1 MELGPLVT
9 DVYREIQ
16 RLILKINSHTD
27 KPCAEKCRFL
37 CRWMTTKHAYLF
49 EELYV
54 LQNYLGDCDNHSME
68 FRAKEGAEPLSRETF
83 QYVSKSIE
91 KQSEF

>member
-1 MELGPLVT
+1 MSL
-9 DVYREIQ
+9 DDY
-16 RLILKINSHTD
+16 
-27 KPCAEKCRFL
+27 
-37 CRWMTTKHAYLF
+37 KHAYLF

-54 LQNYLGDCDNHSME
+54 LQNYLGDYDNHFQTKFVVE